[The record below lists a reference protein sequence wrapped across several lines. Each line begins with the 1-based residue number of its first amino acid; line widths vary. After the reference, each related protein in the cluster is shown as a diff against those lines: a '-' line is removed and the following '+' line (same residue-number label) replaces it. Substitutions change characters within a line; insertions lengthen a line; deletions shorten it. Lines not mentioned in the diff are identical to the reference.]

1 MTEEQKEIVLLG
13 SRYEIMNRYVDL
25 SNADQEIVDGI
36 AKAMQHYADLFHEA
50 RTSKLHQST
59 VSGSGCDNIWCE
71 EGKVNVYGN
80 DWQYCPRCADKQTV
94 R

>member
-50 RTSKLHQST
+50 RTRKLHQPT
-59 VSGSGCDNIWCE
+59 VSGEVCVKCGISFIPRLFKERIICDKCYDNL
-71 EGKVNVYGN
+71 
-80 DWQYCPRCADKQTV
+80 
-94 R
+94 